1 MTQIRH
7 SEKVFCMKVFL
18 IVLIL
23 ILNLQTFSKADDIRD
38 FEIAGISIGDSLLDF
53 YSVEQIL
60 NQKKI
65 GFLYPNKKYFTARLK
80 NNNGNLYE
88 YLQFQ
93 IKDNDPKYI
102 IYSIEGINFPEDIN
116 SCLNE
121 QNNISSEIK
130 KIFPSAKKII
140 NNGKHD
146 GDPNGKSMAYEI
158 YYSLKNE
165 GMIVIACYD
174 WSAEITADP
183 SKKWID
189 NLKVIIDSK
198 EFSNWLNNEAYN

>member
-1 MTQIRH
+1 MNR
-7 SEKVFCMKVFL
+7 L
-18 IVLIL
+18 LLIL
-23 ILNLQTFSKADDIRD
+23 ILIFNFQSWTKADDIRD

-140 NNGKHD
+140 NNGKHE
-146 GDPNGKSMAYEI
+146 GDPTGKSVAYEI

-183 SKKWID
+183 NKKWID

>member
-1 MTQIRH
+1 MNR
-7 SEKVFCMKVFL
+7 L
-18 IVLIL
+18 LLIL
-23 ILNLQTFSKADDIRD
+23 ILIFNFQSWTKADDIRD

-116 SCLNE
+116 SCLNK
-121 QNNISSEIK
+121 QNNISSKIK

-140 NNGKHD
+140 HNGKHD
-146 GDPNGKSMAYEI
+146 GDPTGKSMAYEI

>member
-1 MTQIRH
+1 
-7 SEKVFCMKVFL
+7 MKRL
-18 IVLIL
+18 LLVLIL
-23 ILNLQTFSKADDIRD
+23 TLSFQSLAKADDIRD

-53 YSVEQIL
+53 YSLEQIL
-60 NQKKI
+60 NQKKN
-65 GFLYPNKKYFTARLK
+65 GFIYINKKYFTARFK
-80 NNNGNLYE
+80 NTNGNLYE

-102 IYSIEGINFPEDIN
+102 IYSIEGINFPDDIN

-140 NNGKHD
+140 DNGKHD
-146 GDPNGKSMAYEI
+146 GDPTGKSMAYEI

-174 WSAEITADP
+174 WSDEIAADP
-183 SKKWID
+183 SKNWID

-198 EFSNWLNNEAYN
+198 EFSNWLNNEAYK